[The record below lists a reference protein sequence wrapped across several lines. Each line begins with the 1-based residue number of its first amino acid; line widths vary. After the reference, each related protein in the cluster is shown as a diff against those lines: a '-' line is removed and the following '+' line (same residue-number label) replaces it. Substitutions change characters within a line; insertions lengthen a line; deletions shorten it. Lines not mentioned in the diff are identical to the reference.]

1 MQQAPSR
8 AHINVTPM
16 IDVMLVLLLIFMIQ
30 QLIIPALALPTTRNT
45 AEKPKPNAVTLRIDR
60 RGVFELSTD
69 SEYGGKGRRVKRADL
84 GAELA
89 RLYEQRTGDHV
100 LYLLADSSLAYRVID
115 DALAIAR
122 GAGVRVVGAVTE
134 RRGRWG
140 SAPQRGAIAAVEPV
154 DRHAVEQ
161 RRLI

>member
-1 MQQAPSR
+1 MSLRAAP
-8 AHINVTPM
+8 NLTPM

-30 QLIIPALALPTTRNT
+30 QVIIPALALPTTRNSDDN
-45 AEKPKPNAVTLRIDR
+45 PKPDAVTLRIDR
-60 RGVFELSTD
+60 RGMFELSTD
-69 SEYGGKGRRVKRADL
+69 SEYGGKGRRVEGGDL

-100 LYLLADSSLAYRVID
+100 LYLMADSSLAFSVVD

-134 RRGRWG
+134 RRER
-140 SAPQRGAIAAVEPV
+140 
-154 DRHAVEQ
+154 
-161 RRLI
+161 

>member
-1 MQQAPSR
+1 MSLRAAP
-8 AHINVTPM
+8 NLTPM

-30 QLIIPALALPTTRNT
+30 QVIIPALALPTTRHSDD
-45 AEKPKPNAVTLRIDR
+45 KPKPDAVTLRIDR
-60 RGVFELSTD
+60 RGMFELSTD
-69 SEYGGKGRRVKRADL
+69 SEYGGKGRRVERGDL

-100 LYLLADSSLAYRVID
+100 LYLMADSSLAFSVVA

-134 RRGRWG
+134 RRER
-140 SAPQRGAIAAVEPV
+140 
-154 DRHAVEQ
+154 
-161 RRLI
+161 

>member
-1 MQQAPSR
+1 MPLPPPR
-8 AHINVTPM
+8 PVPHINVTPM

-30 QLIIPALALPTTRNT
+30 QLLIPALALPSARNPLD
-45 AEKPKPNAVTLRIDR
+45 KPKPNAVTLRIDR

-69 SEYGGKGRRVKRADL
+69 SEYGGKGRRVERADL

-89 RLYEQRTGDHV
+89 RLYEQRPGDHV
-100 LYLLADSSLAYRVID
+100 LYVMADSSLTFRVID

-134 RRGRWG
+134 RRER
-140 SAPQRGAIAAVEPV
+140 
-154 DRHAVEQ
+154 
-161 RRLI
+161 

>member
-1 MQQAPSR
+1 MSSLRAAP
-8 AHINVTPM
+8 NLTPM

-30 QLIIPALALPTTRNT
+30 QLIMPVLALPNSRNSLD
-45 AEKPKPNAVTLRIDR
+45 KPKPNAVTLRIDR

-69 SEYGGKGRRVKRADL
+69 GEYGGKGRRVERADL

-89 RLYEQRTGDHV
+89 RLYAQRSGDHV
-100 LYLLADSSLAYRVID
+100 LYLMADSSLAFRVID

-134 RRGRWG
+134 GRGR
-140 SAPQRGAIAAVEPV
+140 
-154 DRHAVEQ
+154 
-161 RRLI
+161 